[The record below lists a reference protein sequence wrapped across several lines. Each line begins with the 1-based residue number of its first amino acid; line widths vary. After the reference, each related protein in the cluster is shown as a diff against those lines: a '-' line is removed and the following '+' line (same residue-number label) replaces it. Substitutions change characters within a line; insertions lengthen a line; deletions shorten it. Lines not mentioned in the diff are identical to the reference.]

1 MATWNSTPNVPN
13 TGGTF
18 NFPQNTTDDDI
29 VYTINYT
36 DDSGCTASTT
46 YTVPSC
52 SCGRYKFFDLGTEVA
67 ASGGTQ
73 ALCYST
79 VKESALVFDAA
90 KSADWI
96 TYTRIQSGREYQSY
110 ICTVSPNENSLER
123 IGDAVFTSSDGC
135 EFTASVTQSGQV
147 QQTYEIGYTLLSTS
161 SAFAT
166 TINYTHGSAML
177 IFTESELPTEIEIIP
192 YVESAESGCEALA
205 VKTITL
211 DDLLKLKVGDSLYDD
226 VVGKTNLCK
235 ASSIRLRVPTDPT
248 NIKGRIV
255 LTKI

>member
-110 ICTVSPNENSLER
+110 ICTVSPNENSLDR
-123 IGDAVFTSSDGC
+123 FGHVVFTSSDGC

-147 QQTYEIGYTLLSTS
+147 QQTYEIGYTITSTSTRFKTPITYIRGSASIFTQSELST
-161 SAFAT
+161 
-166 TINYTHGSAML
+166 
-177 IFTESELPTEIEIIP
+177 EIDIIS
-192 YVESAESGCEALA
+192 YVESQEFGCEALA
-205 VKTITL
+205 IKTITL
-211 DDLLKLKVGDSLYDD
+211 ADLLDLKVGDQLYED
-226 VVGKTNLCK
+226 VVGTNLCIV
-235 ASSIRLRVPTDPT
+235 SRIGIIVPNDPT
-248 NIKGRIV
+248 NIKGRLV
-255 LTKI
+255 LTKR